1 MNTNLPRISDV
12 DAVENA
18 RALWPLT
25 DINERECMAKLAT
38 EVPPGGLIVEI
49 GSLYGGMTAVLGLAR
64 PEAKIVSIDDYSWHP
79 ADYVPT
85 SMELLLANMKSVGVK
100 NVTAREGDSR
110 AIGKTWK
117 RKIDL
122 LWIDGG
128 HSYDYVHADL
138 ENFGPHA
145 QVIAVHDYK
154 NPAWVTIEKA
164 INDFILDHPEWAISQ
179 VVGMVAVL
187 RPLSPRPFPKS
198 KTDLEKGSHKI

>member
-25 DINERECMAKLAT
+25 DINERECMAKLAAD
-38 EVPPGGLIVEI
+38 VSPGGLIVEI

-79 ADYVPT
+79 AGYLLT
-85 SMELLLANMKSVGVK
+85 SKKLLLANMKKVGVT

-110 AIGKTWK
+110 EIGKTWK

-154 NPAWVTIEKA
+154 NPAWATIEKA
-164 INDFILDHPEWAISQ
+164 INDFIVDHPEWVISE

-187 RPLSPRPFPKS
+187 RPAPPPAPPQMAKS
-198 KTDLEKGSHKI
+198 TQFGEGS

>member
-1 MNTNLPRISDV
+1 MNANLPRISDV
-12 DAVENA
+12 DAVEIA
-18 RALWPLT
+18 RVVRPLT
-25 DINERECMAKLAT
+25 DINERECMAKLAA

-85 SMELLLANMKSVGVK
+85 SKKLLLANMKKVGVT

-110 AIGKTWK
+110 EIGKTWK
-117 RKIDL
+117 RAIDL

-145 QVIAVHDYK
+145 QVIAVHDFK
-154 NPAWVTIEKA
+154 NPAWATIEKA
-164 INDFILDHPEWAISQ
+164 INDFIVDHPEWAISQ

>member
-1 MNTNLPRISDV
+1 MNANLPRISDV
-12 DAVENA
+12 DAVEIA
-18 RALWPLT
+18 RVVRPLT
-25 DINERECMAKLAT
+25 DINERECVAKLAAA
-38 EVPPGGLIVEI
+38 VPLGGLIVEI

-64 PEAKIVSIDDYSWHP
+64 PEAKIISIDDYSWHP
-79 ADYVPT
+79 ADDVPT
-85 SMELLLANMKSVGVK
+85 SKELLLANMKSVGVK

-154 NPAWVTIEKA
+154 NPAWATIEKA
-164 INDFILDHPEWAISQ
+164 INDFIVDHPEWAISE

-187 RPLSPRPFPKS
+187 RKS
-198 KTDLEKGSHKI
+198 VLQNPVGRAFENISEA

>member
-1 MNTNLPRISDV
+1 MNPRISQI
-12 DAVENA
+12 DAVEDA
-18 RALWPLT
+18 RSLWPLT
-25 DINERECMAKLAT
+25 EINERECMAKLAE
-38 EVPPGGLIVEI
+38 EVSPGGLIVEI
-49 GSLYGGMTAVLGLAR
+49 GSLYGGMTAVLGLAN

-79 ADYVPT
+79 TGFPST
-85 SMELLLANMKSVGVK
+85 SKKLLVANMKKVGVA

-110 AIGKTWK
+110 EIGKTWK

-145 QVIAVHDYK
+145 QVIAAHDYK
-154 NPAWVTIEKA
+154 NPAWATIEQA
-164 INDFILDHPEWAISQ
+164 INEFIRDHPEWSVSE

-187 RPLSPRPFPKS
+187 KRKVIQNPVGHAFENVS
-198 KTDLEKGSHKI
+198 EA